1 MKACCQA
8 ASRQRENKKKNEKA
22 VLAESNA
29 HEREIVESSV
39 ADLSHAGVSE
49 SQARRAS

>member
-39 ADLSHAGVSE
+39 ADVS
-49 SQARRAS
+49 SQHNADGWLA